1 MRKVDDGEKRKKK
14 RKKKRKENNDVYSG
28 HYVIASRPP
37 ERRPTGTPHARANLK
52 FGTNADR
59 CRKIK
64 NQVQQKDLQNLVPI
78 MLNGDPLPWVNQI
91 NIQYF
96 EKRGDIYWESE
107 LLTPGVQLHVTT
119 YPNPGY

>member
-1 MRKVDDGEKRKKK
+1 M
-14 RKKKRKENNDVYSG
+14 
-28 HYVIASRPP
+28 
-37 ERRPTGTPHARANLK
+37 
-52 FGTNADR
+52 
-59 CRKIK
+59 
-64 NQVQQKDLQNLVPI
+64 QQKDLQNLVPI

-96 EKRGDIYWESE
+96 AKRGDIYWESE

>member
-1 MRKVDDGEKRKKK
+1 
-14 RKKKRKENNDVYSG
+14 
-28 HYVIASRPP
+28 
-37 ERRPTGTPHARANLK
+37 
-52 FGTNADR
+52 
-59 CRKIK
+59 
-64 NQVQQKDLQNLVPI
+64 

-96 EKRGDIYWESE
+96 AKSGEIYRESE